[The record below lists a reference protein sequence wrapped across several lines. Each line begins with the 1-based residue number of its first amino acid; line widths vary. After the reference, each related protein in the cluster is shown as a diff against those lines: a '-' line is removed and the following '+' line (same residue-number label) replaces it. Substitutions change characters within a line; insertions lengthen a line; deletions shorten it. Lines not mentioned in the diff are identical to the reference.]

1 MKILLY
7 GEFSGLFNC
16 LKDGLI
22 ANGHEVF
29 LASGG
34 DGPKNYP
41 SDFRWDAF
49 QYQKYIGK
57 LYHLL
62 EIKNIWKNRSLL
74 KGYDAVLLISPT
86 NPFGTI
92 PLIKPIY
99 DYLFKNNG
107 KVFLCG
113 TALFPIGLKYWYE
126 TNEKYHYYV
135 AGDFQDR
142 PALRNF
148 IDNPKY
154 IEWEKYVLDHIN
166 GYIPIWYEYAQPY
179 RDFARITPTVR
190 IPINVNK
197 FDYIPNRVNEKI
209 VFFCGVSS
217 RPISKGNPII
227 LKAFDKLRDKY
238 KNEAEFISAGGL
250 PFNEYMNLVSR
261 INVILDDA
269 NSYSIAMNG
278 LFSLAKGKIVM
289 GGAEPIA
296 NKELGLEWNPVY
308 NLCPDVD
315 QICSCIEDVI
325 SKKDEIEQMGLNG
338 RKFVEEYH
346 DYRDIA
352 KQYVD
357 IFEKY

>member
-1 MKILLY
+1 MKILLF

-16 LKDGLI
+16 LKDGLV

-34 DGPKNYP
+34 DGLKNYP
-41 SDFRWDAF
+41 SDFRWDAY

-57 LYHLL
+57 LYHFIEL
-62 EIKNIWKNRSLL
+62 KNIWKHRDLL
-74 KGYDAVLLISPT
+74 KGYDAVLLISPMQ
-86 NPFGTI
+86 PFSSVSF
-92 PLIKPIY
+92 IKPIY
-99 DYLFKNNG
+99 DYIFDNNG

-113 TALFPIGLKYWYE
+113 SGLYPIGLKYWYE

-135 AGDFQDR
+135 DGQFKDWSPYR
-142 PALRNF
+142 KL
-148 IDNPKY
+148 IDDPKY
-154 IEWEKYVLDHIN
+154 IEWEHYVLDHLN

-179 RDFARITPTVR
+179 RNYVRLTPTIR
-190 IPINVNK
+190 IPINTKQFEYKPNK
-197 FDYIPNRVNEKI
+197 VDNKV
-209 VFFCGVSS
+209 VFFCGLSS
-217 RPISKGNPII
+217 RPNSKGNPII
-227 LKAFDKLRDKY
+227 LQAFDKLREKY
-238 KNEAEFISAGGL
+238 SDEAEFIATGGL
-250 PFNEYMNLVSR
+250 PFDEYMKLVSR

-315 QICSCIEDVI
+315 QICSCMEDVI
-325 SKKDEIEQMGLNG
+325 RNKEQIEEMGKKG
-338 RKFVEEYH
+338 RLFVETYH

-352 KQYVD
+352 KRYVE